1 METTEKLNNSLHIYD
16 LINRVNREII
26 REKNKDSLFS
36 KICNLAVQSG
46 IFKIAF
52 IGLFDF
58 KNKITLDH
66 QSGIPTEVINLFS
79 IVDKPQ
85 KTVLQTGTY
94 YLCNNIKTASEFSP
108 LQNIISIVNIKSCI
122 VLPVRQSG
130 AIIGTLNLYATEI
143 GFYEKEE
150 IDLLVYLSGDISF
163 ALDQF
168 IIERKHKE
176 NEEFSFETEKYFR
189 HTLDNMLEGVQIQD
203 FNFRY
208 LYLNDTAVKHSN
220 FSREELLGYTMPEK
234 YPGIEH
240 TNLFKTMQ
248 NCMSNRISARLTN
261 EFTYPDSSKGY
272 FDISIQPIP
281 EGLYVLSVDI
291 SEQIKANEK
300 LRKANRLYSFLSAIN
315 KSIVHIDNE
324 DVLFDNACQ
333 VALNIGGFNMGW
345 ISLIDENNILS
356 IRKFCGDESEARK
369 ILNFSGLD
377 INNPLYKN
385 TPALKVIKTGRQSF
399 NNNLQNDPELANW
412 KEEFIRQGIYAAISM
427 PIKKYGEVVGIFGL
441 FSGIENFFDEDE
453 TALLEEAAGDISF
466 AIENLENKR
475 KHIKAEELIIQNEI
489 KFRAL
494 IEKSA
499 DMKTL
504 SEADGTIIYSSPS
517 VEKVL
522 GYQKESLMFTSL
534 FDIIH
539 PDDVKEFTK
548 NRKKIAEV
556 NGASFSFQQ
565 RRRHKNGNW
574 IWCEGTITN
583 LLHEP
588 GIQAMVANFR
598 DISAKILAE
607 QQREFDK
614 NNFIALINNTK
625 DLMWSIDRD
634 YKLITSNKP
643 FNDLVKLV
651 SGNWIY
657 NGINMLETGLP
668 EKRVERYKNL
678 YQRAFKGEVF
688 METEFTTSSG
698 TATWAEISFYPIR
711 NGKEIIG
718 AACHSRDI
726 TGRKKVEEQLLNK
739 NKELEKTNSELDRFV
754 YSVSHDL
761 RSPLTSVM
769 GLASLIESEGK
780 EENILGYNKMIQTSV
795 NRLDQFIKNILSY
808 SRNNR
813 IEIDIR
819 KINVKNNINEIIEAL
834 CNIKEA
840 SGITFELNIDEQQ
853 AFFSD
858 EQRFNTIIENIISN
872 AIKYHKHG
880 QSENKFI
887 KVSCKVDVE
896 NLHLSIE
903 DNGVGI
909 APEYHEKIFQMFFR
923 LQGKMAGSGIG
934 LYIVKEIIEKLKG
947 TIKVISKESVGTTF
961 IITLKNMISENNK

>member
-1 METTEKLNNSLHIYD
+1 
-16 LINRVNREII
+16 
-26 REKNKDSLFS
+26 
-36 KICNLAVQSG
+36 
-46 IFKIAF
+46 
-52 IGLFDF
+52 
-58 KNKITLDH
+58 
-66 QSGIPTEVINLFS
+66 
-79 IVDKPQ
+79 
-85 KTVLQTGTY
+85 
-94 YLCNNIKTASEFSP
+94 
-108 LQNIISIVNIKSCI
+108 
-122 VLPVRQSG
+122 
-130 AIIGTLNLYATEI
+130 
-143 GFYEKEE
+143 
-150 IDLLVYLSGDISF
+150 
-163 ALDQF
+163 
-168 IIERKHKE
+168 
-176 NEEFSFETEKYFR
+176 
-189 HTLDNMLEGVQIQD
+189 MLEGVQIQD
-203 FNFRY
+203 LNFRY
-208 LYLNDTAVKHSN
+208 IYLNDAAVKHSN
-220 FSREELLGYTMPEK
+220 FSREELVGYTMLEK

-240 TNLFKTMQ
+240 TNLFKTLQ
-248 NCMSNRISARLTN
+248 KCMLNRISAQLIN
-261 EFTYPDSSKGY
+261 EFTFPDSSKG
-272 FDISIQPIP
+272 FFELSIQPIP
-281 EGLYVLSVDI
+281 EGLYILSVDI
-291 SEQIKANEK
+291 SEQIKATEK

-324 DVLFDNACQ
+324 DILFENACQ
-333 VALNIGGFNMGW
+333 VALNIGGFKMGW

-356 IRKFCGDESEARK
+356 IRKFCGDKNEAGR

-399 NNNLQNDPELANW
+399 NNNLQNDPELTNW

-441 FSGIENFFDEDE
+441 FSGIENFFDEEE

-466 AIENLENKR
+466 AIENLENTR
-475 KHIKAEELIIQNEI
+475 KHIKAEELIIQNEK

-504 SEADGTIIYSSPS
+504 SEADGTIIYCSPS

-522 GYQKESLMFTSL
+522 GYQKESLIFTSL

-539 PDDVKEFTK
+539 PDDVKEFTQ

-588 GIQAMVANFR
+588 GVQAMVANFR

-607 QQREFDK
+607 QQMEFDK

-625 DLMWSIDRD
+625 DLMWSVNPE

-643 FNDLVKLV
+643 FNDLVKQI

-657 NGINMLETGLP
+657 NGLDMLKIGLP
-668 EKRVERYKNL
+668 EKREQRYKVL
-678 YQRAFKGEVF
+678 YQRAFNGEAF
-688 METEFTTSSG
+688 METESTSSTG
-698 TATWAEISFYPIR
+698 TEIWSEISFYPIR
-711 NGKEIIG
+711 NGTEIIG
-718 AACHSRDI
+718 VACHSRDI
-726 TGRKKVEEQLLNK
+726 TSRKKVEEQLQNSEAFNRGVLNSLSAHICVIDSSGKIVAINEAWKRFSNDNGETSIEGTGKGSNYFNVCENSAIGGDLMASISLKGMKDVLHGHTEVFHLEYPCHSLLGRQWFVMRAMKFESDTTMIVVSHQDITERKLVEEELINK

-840 SGITFELNIDEQQ
+840 AEITFELNIDEQQ
-853 AFFSD
+853 AFYSD

-961 IITLKNMISENNK
+961 IITLKNMISENDK